1 MPQRQKETSQSGRL
15 GDTHSLSFR
24 LPKGESAR
32 QLAPKKTTSSQTLQ
46 RWLKERRKEEHWN
59 AVARMSG
66 QKIGHAKVVS
76 RL

>member
-1 MPQRQKETSQSGRL
+1 MPQQQKETSQSGRL
-15 GDTHSLSFR
+15 GDTHSLSLR

-32 QLAPKKTTSSQTLQ
+32 QLAPKKTTSSQNLE
-46 RWLKERRKEEHWN
+46 RWLKERPEEEHWN

-66 QKIGHAKVVS
+66 QKIGQTKSAS